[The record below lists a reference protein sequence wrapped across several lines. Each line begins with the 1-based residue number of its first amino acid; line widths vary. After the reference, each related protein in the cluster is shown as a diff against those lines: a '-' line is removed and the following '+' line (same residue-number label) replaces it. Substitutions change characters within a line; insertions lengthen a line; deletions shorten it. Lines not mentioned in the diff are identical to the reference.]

1 MSSSDPSDMEHMGSS
16 GLNSP
21 LLSNHH
27 NEHSAVR
34 LNSFTSLSLSLSLS
48 VSLSLSPIPSCPPL
62 FSRQPGSWTFSMSST
77 HFAEMSMLV
86 TFGYPAIARSSET
99 AEFPQPTLRTVES
112 SRK

>member
-48 VSLSLSPIPSCPPL
+48 LSVSLSLCLSLSMYVCVSPTA
-62 FSRQPGSWTFSMSST
+62 RQ
-77 HFAEMSMLV
+77 
-86 TFGYPAIARSSET
+86 
-99 AEFPQPTLRTVES
+99 RTQ
-112 SRK
+112 